1 MNVKEAFIS
10 RRSVRRFLPDPIPR
24 DNIKNIL
31 ECSAFAP
38 SGHNI
43 QPWHVYVVE
52 GEKKQAITNSILES
66 IENGSAKNF
75 KQEFDYYPTEW
86 FEPFIS
92 RRRAVGFELYRLLNI
107 KRDDFEARDKQMQ
120 ENFHFFGAPLGMFI
134 TMDRR
139 LATGTFM
146 DVGMFITMDR
156 RLATGTFM
164 DVGMFIQSILVGAR
178 GEGLHT
184 CGQVAFTRFHTLIA
198 DHLGF
203 KENEMLVCGVSIGY
217 EDTDAPENALRVEKL
232 NYTDFTTF
240 LS

>member
-10 RRSVRRFLPDPIPR
+10 RRSVRRFLPDPIPK
-24 DNIKNIL
+24 DKIKNIL

-52 GEKKQAITNSILES
+52 GKKKEAITNSILES

-120 ENFHFFGAPLGMFI
+120 ENFHFFGAP
-134 TMDRR
+134 
-139 LATGTFM
+139 
-146 DVGMFITMDR
+146 VGMFITMDR
-156 RLATGTFM
+156 RLAEGTFI
-164 DVGMFIQSILVGAR
+164 DLGMFIQSILVGAR

-184 CGQVAFTRFHTLIA
+184 CGQVAFTKFHSILSKE
-198 DHLGF
+198 LGF
-203 KENEMLVCGVSIGY
+203 DENEMLVCGVSMGY
-217 EDTDAPENALRVEKL
+217 EDENAPENKLRVEKL
-232 NYTDFTTF
+232 THDQFSTF
-240 LS
+240 MK

>member
-10 RRSVRRFLPDPIPR
+10 RRSVRRFLPDQISK
-24 DNIKNIL
+24 DKIKNIL

-66 IENGSAKNF
+66 IKNGSAKNF

-92 RRRAVGFELYRLLNI
+92 RRRAVGFELYKLLDI
-107 KRDDFEARDKQMQ
+107 KRDDFEARDKQMH

-146 DVGMFITMDR
+146 DVGMFI
-156 RLATGTFM
+156 
-164 DVGMFIQSILVGAR
+164 QSILVAAR

-184 CGQVAFTRFHTLIA
+184 CGQVAFTRFHKIIA
-198 DHLGF
+198 DHLNF
-203 KENEMLVCGVSIGY
+203 KENEMLVCGISIGY
-217 EDTDAPENALRVEKL
+217 EDTNAPENSLRVEKL
-232 NYTDFTTF
+232 KYTDFTTF

>member
-10 RRSVRRFLPDPIPR
+10 RRSVRRFLPDPIPK
-24 DNIKNIL
+24 DKIKNIL

-66 IENGSAKNF
+66 IKNGSAKNF

-92 RRRAVGFELYRLLNI
+92 RRRAVGFELYRLLDI

-146 DVGMFITMDR
+146 DVGMFI
-156 RLATGTFM
+156 
-164 DVGMFIQSILVGAR
+164 QSILVGAR
-178 GEGLHT
+178 GEGLHS

-198 DHLGF
+198 DLLGF

-217 EDTDAPENALRVEKL
+217 EDKNAPENALRVKKL
-232 NYTDFTTF
+232 NYSDFTTF
-240 LS
+240 FS

>member
-1 MNVKEAFIS
+1 MSEKLILNNEVNFMNVKDAFIS
-10 RRSVRRFLPDPIPR
+10 RRSVRRFLPDLVSKDKI
-24 DNIKNIL
+24 NNIL

-52 GEKKQAITNSILES
+52 GRKKEAITNSILDS
-66 IENGSAKNF
+66 INDGSAKNF

-86 FEPFIS
+86 FEPFVS
-92 RRRAVGFELYRLLNI
+92 RRRAVGFELYKLLDI
-107 KRDDFEARDKQMQ
+107 GRDDFKARDKQMQ
-120 ENFHFFGAPLGMFI
+120 ENFHFFGAP
-134 TMDRR
+134 
-139 LATGTFM
+139 
-146 DVGMFITMDR
+146 VGMFITMDR

-184 CGQVAFTRFHTLIA
+184 CGQVAFTKFHTLIA
-198 DHLGF
+198 DQLNF

-217 EDTDAPENALRVEKL
+217 EDTNAPENALRVKKL
-232 NYTDFTTF
+232 DYSEFTTF